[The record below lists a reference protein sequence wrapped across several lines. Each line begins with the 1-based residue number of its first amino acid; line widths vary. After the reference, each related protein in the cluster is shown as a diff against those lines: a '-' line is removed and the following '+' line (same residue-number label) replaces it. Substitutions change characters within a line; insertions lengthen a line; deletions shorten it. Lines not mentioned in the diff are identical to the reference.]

1 MLFRSV
7 VAHLLQRA
15 DDRFQR
21 ALHVALDQEVEL
33 LLPGGV
39 LQVGIRPV
47 LAVADAGDGAAGKDE
62 RVWQPIP
69 DLPTPQ
75 PSSFYSTRI
84 KARREWID
92 SVLATRTAITPTI
105 LGAAT
110 VTGPYVA
117 DTAPSIDASTKTI
130 TIAIGSANRF
140 FQLQSTTALTIV
152 NTRLVGSNLV
162 IQYQ

>member
-7 VAHLLQRA
+7 FVQQDGVWRLAGINYGVDGPFNTGPTGA
-15 DDRFQR
+15 GFPA
-21 ALHVALDQEVEL
+21 ALFDV
-33 LLPGGV
+33 GG
-39 LQVGIRPV
+39 LYHQIS
-47 LAVADAGDGAAGKDE
+47 AG
-62 RVWQPIP
+62 VWQPIP